1 MIERNNQQI
10 GQDLKLITNSNIEA
24 INILDD
30 LKNEISSFEMRPGS
44 VNDIFLELTGKEI
57 R

>member
-1 MIERNNQQI
+1 
-10 GQDLKLITNSNIEA
+10 
-24 INILDD
+24 LDD